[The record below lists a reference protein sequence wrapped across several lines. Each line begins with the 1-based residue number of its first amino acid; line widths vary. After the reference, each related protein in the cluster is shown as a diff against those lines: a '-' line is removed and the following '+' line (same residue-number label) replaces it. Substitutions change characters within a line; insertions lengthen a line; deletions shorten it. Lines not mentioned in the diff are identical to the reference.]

1 MKGKVPFSLNRGDSR
16 PLVTQIIDGMRQA
29 IVGGFYKPGDVI
41 PSYRDLAPLLGVST
55 IVTKAALRQLAE
67 EGFIVSRPR
76 IGSVVRDRMEK
87 QWRGH
92 VVFVSEVGEE
102 NYAQTVLSGV
112 LLDRLTAAGY
122 LMTQVSIP
130 QTSPGQYDFSR
141 LDVALAQSVDL
152 IVTVFARQPV
162 LARLARQKIPYAVFS
177 EHAKI
182 PPSAVGGTWLDLNL
196 AMSDFATACAAEG
209 VKEVLQF
216 YFWPSMGDATEA
228 LRKVGVRVR
237 KVLVKVDESGG
248 TMIGARRA
256 GMETFAK
263 LIAKGRLPHGTV
275 CLITDDYLASGALT
289 AIACAGLKAP
299 EDLRLVTFANKHL
312 GPVYIREL
320 SRMEFDA
327 RHAGKVLSDAV
338 LEYLKTGV
346 YPPNSVVGPVWV
358 EGETMF
364 SVRTH
369 DVRGKFVSNP
379 KEGKGK

>member
-1 MKGKVPFSLNRGDSR
+1 MKRKVPFSLNRGDSR

-92 VVFVSEVGEE
+92 VVFVSEVGDE
-102 NYAQTVLSGV
+102 NYVQTVLADV
-112 LLDRLTAAGY
+112 LLNRLTTAGY

-152 IVTVFARQPV
+152 IVTVFARPPI
-162 LARLARQKIPYAVFS
+162 LARLAKQKIPYAVFS
-177 EHAKI
+177 EHGKM
-182 PPSAVGGTWLDLNL
+182 PTSAVGGTWLDFNL
-196 AMSDFATACAAEG
+196 ALPDFAAACKAEG
-209 VKEVLQF
+209 VKEVVMF
-216 YFWPSMGDATEA
+216 YFWPTRGDAA
-228 LRKVGVRVR
+228 VVLRKVGVRVR
-237 KVLVKVDESGG
+237 KVLVKVELSKISLIDVK
-248 TMIGARRA
+248 RA
-256 GMETFAK
+256 GVETFSR
-263 LIAKGRLPHGTV
+263 LIAEGRLPRGTV

-289 AIACAGLKAP
+289 AIACAGLKIP

-327 RHAGKVLSDAV
+327 RQAGEVLSDAV

-358 EGETMF
+358 EGETMG
-364 SVRTH
+364 V
-369 DVRGKFVSNP
+369 
-379 KEGKGK
+379 

>member
-1 MKGKVPFSLNRGDSR
+1 VAFSIHKEVAIKKHVPFTVSQNDGRT
-16 PLVTQIIDGMRQA
+16 LVSQVVDGLRQG
-29 IVGGFYKPGDVI
+29 IVGGFYRPGDVV
-41 PSYRDLAPLLGVST
+41 PSYRDLSSMLGVSQ

-122 LMTQVSIP
+122 LMTQVSLP

-152 IVTVFARQPV
+152 IVTVFARPPI

-177 EHAKI
+177 EYAKI
-182 PPSAVGGTWLDLNL
+182 PPSAVGGTWLDFDL
-196 AMSDFATACAAEG
+196 AMPDFAVACKAEG
-209 VKEVLQF
+209 VKEVVMF
-216 YFWPSMGDATEA
+216 YFWPTRGDAA
-228 LRKVGVRVR
+228 VVLRKAGVRVR
-237 KVLVKVDESGG
+237 KVLVKVELSKISLIDVK
-248 TMIGARRA
+248 RA
-256 GMETFAK
+256 GMETFAR
-263 LIAKGRLPHGTV
+263 LIAEGRLPRGTV

-289 AIACAGLKAP
+289 AIACAGLKIP

-320 SRMEFDA
+320 TRMEFDA
-327 RHAGKVLSDAV
+327 RHAGEVLSDAV

-358 EGETMF
+358 EGETLGM
-364 SVRTH
+364 
-369 DVRGKFVSNP
+369 
-379 KEGKGK
+379 

>member
-1 MKGKVPFSLNRGDSR
+1 MSQNDGRT
-16 PLVTQIIDGMRQA
+16 LVSQVVDGLRQG
-29 IVGGFYKPGDVI
+29 IVGGFYRPGDVV
-41 PSYRDLAPLLGVST
+41 PSYRDLSSMLGVSQ

-67 EGFIVSRPR
+67 EGFVVSRPR

-87 QWRGH
+87 RWLGH
-92 VVFVSEVGEE
+92 VVFLSEVGEE
-102 NYAQTVLSGV
+102 NYAQMVLSDV

-122 LMTQVSIP
+122 LMTQISIP

-152 IVTVFARQPV
+152 VVTVLARPPI

-177 EHAKI
+177 EHGKM
-182 PPSAVGGTWLDLNL
+182 PTSAVGGTWLDFDL
-196 AMSDFATACAAEG
+196 ALPDFAAACKAEG
-209 VKEVLQF
+209 VKEVVMF
-216 YFWPSMGDATEA
+216 YFWPTRGDAA
-228 LRKVGVRVR
+228 VVLRKAGVRVR
-237 KVLVKVDESGG
+237 KVLVKVELSKISLIDVK
-248 TMIGARRA
+248 RA
-256 GMETFAK
+256 GMETFAR
-263 LIAKGRLPHGTV
+263 LIAEGRLPRGTV

-289 AIACAGLKAP
+289 AIACAGLKVP

-327 RHAGKVLSDAV
+327 RQAGEVLSDAV

-358 EGETMF
+358 EGETLGM
-364 SVRTH
+364 
-369 DVRGKFVSNP
+369 
-379 KEGKGK
+379 

>member
-1 MKGKVPFSLNRGDSR
+1 V
-16 PLVTQIIDGMRQA
+16 DGLRKE
-29 IVGGFYKPGDVI
+29 IVSGFYRPGDVV
-41 PSYRDLAPLLGVST
+41 PSYRDLSSMLGVSQ

-76 IGSVVRDRMEK
+76 IGSVVRDCMEK
-87 QWRGH
+87 RWLGH
-92 VVFVSEVGEE
+92 VVFLSEVGEE
-102 NYAQTVLSGV
+102 NYAQMVLSDV

-122 LMTQVSIP
+122 LMTQVSLP

-182 PPSAVGGTWLDLNL
+182 PPSTVGGTWLDLNL

-248 TMIGARRA
+248 AMIGARRA

-275 CLITDDYLASGALT
+275 CFINDDYLASGALT
-289 AIACAGLKAP
+289 AISYAGLKVP
-299 EDLRLVTFANKHL
+299 EDIRLVTLANKRL
-312 GPVYIREL
+312 GPVYPREL

-327 RHAGKVLSDAV
+327 RHAGEVLSDAV

-346 YPPNSVVGPVWV
+346 YPPSSVVGPVWV
-358 EGETMF
+358 EGETML
-364 SVRTH
+364 SSARAQV
-369 DVRGKFVSNP
+369 VRGKFVSKP
-379 KEGKGK
+379 KEGQRK